1 LDGRSGAGY
10 FAHAFATNAAGS
22 HPRCRPNLI
31 ETEGMCPS
39 KAISSQA
46 ANLFQL
52 DWRVRFQD
60 MVMRFLCEGVPFL
73 DHLTYNIHKPP
84 MPEPAG

>member
-1 LDGRSGAGY
+1 MAGY
-10 FAHAFATNAAGS
+10 FAHTFATNTAGS
-22 HPRCRPNLI
+22 NPRRRPGLI
-31 ETEGMCPS
+31 ETEEMCPC
-39 KAISSQA
+39 KTILSQI
-46 ANLFQL
+46 ANLLQL

-84 MPEPAG
+84 MPEPAE